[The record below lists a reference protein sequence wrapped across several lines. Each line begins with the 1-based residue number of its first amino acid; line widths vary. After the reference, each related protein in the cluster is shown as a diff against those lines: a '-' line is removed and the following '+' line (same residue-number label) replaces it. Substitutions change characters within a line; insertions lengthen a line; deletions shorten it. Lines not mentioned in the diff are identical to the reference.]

1 MEAAQP
7 TPSFEE
13 EMLAQDRE
21 EVLAVL
27 RIRFEDVPEPVE
39 RQIREI
45 RELDRLQ
52 RLILVAANAADLTVF
67 VEELKESEDSFRLLG
82 DRFNPLGST
91 GSNDQ

>member
-1 MEAAQP
+1 MEAFQE
-7 TPSFEE
+7 TSSFEE

-27 RIRFEDVPEPVE
+27 QIRFDNVPEHVE
-39 RQIREI
+39 RLIRGI

-67 VEELKESEDSFRLLG
+67 IEELQESEDSFRLLG
-82 DRFNPLGST
+82 DRFNPLGMA